1 MWSNSIC
8 PAGESSFASSGFRRI
23 LHRRRTREK
32 WSKFLK
38 TQESLPVRRLSLS
51 LTPLELDIM
60 KAVWR
65 LAPATVKDV
74 QDAIHPWRPLA
85 YTTVMTIMSRL
96 HAKGFLDR
104 SLRTRTHY
112 YAPTVDFTDVRDA
125 AVARI
130 VAQFFEGSRENLLRF
145 LDTASFEMDPHLPP
159 DLNDDLPSP
168 SLDETL
174 L

>member
-1 MWSNSIC
+1 
-8 PAGESSFASSGFRRI
+8 
-23 LHRRRTREK
+23 
-32 WSKFLK
+32 
-38 TQESLPVRRLSLS
+38 
-51 LTPLELDIM
+51 M

-85 YTTVMTIMSRL
+85 YTTVMTIMGRL
-96 HAKGFLDR
+96 HGKGFLRR
-104 SLRTRTHY
+104 SLQSRTHY

-130 VAQFFEGSRENLLRF
+130 VSQFFDGSPENLVRF
-145 LDTASFEMDPHLPP
+145 LGAAAFEIDSSTPLVGAPP
-159 DLNDDLPSP
+159 DDDFSSP
-168 SLDETL
+168 ALDETL